1 MKTLFPARTTFG
13 GPKWV
18 LYVWWV
24 ITIVTLGRSI
34 AHIVLP
40 DGGAMSI
47 ASIPLDH
54 YSLAA
59 QETIV
64 AMFALWGLSQLLVGL
79 VYVLVLVRQQSWIP
93 FISLLLVI
101 EYAIR
106 IGLGFFKTVVTVN
119 TAPGV
124 AGNLPLL
131 LIGIVL
137 LIVSLNTSDR
147 PSSDESLSV

>member
-1 MKTLFPARTTFG
+1 MKVLFPAPTTFG

-24 ITIVTLGRSI
+24 ITIITLGRSI
-34 AHIVLP
+34 VHIVLP

-59 QETIV
+59 QETII

-93 FISLLLVI
+93 FISLLLVL
-101 EYAIR
+101 EYVIR

-131 LIGIVL
+131 MIGVVL
-137 LIVSLNTSDR
+137 LVVSIRSFKGL
-147 PSSDESLSV
+147 EQA

>member
-1 MKTLFPARTTFG
+1 MKIISNQYQ

-18 LYVWWV
+18 FYVWWF
-24 ITIVTLGRSI
+24 ITILTLGRSI

-47 ASIPLDH
+47 ATIPLDQ
-54 YSLAA
+54 YSPAA
-59 QETIV
+59 QETII

-79 VYVLVLVRQQSWIP
+79 VYVVVLVRHQSWIP
-93 FISLLLVI
+93 FISLLLVL

-131 LIGIVL
+131 LIGVL
-137 LIVSLNTSDR
+137 LLIGSLRTSDR
-147 PSSDESLSV
+147 PSSDESTSG

>member
-1 MKTLFPARTTFG
+1 
-13 GPKWV
+13 
-18 LYVWWV
+18 
-24 ITIVTLGRSI
+24 
-34 AHIVLP
+34 
-40 DGGAMSI
+40 MSI

-59 QETIV
+59 QETII

-79 VYVLVLVRQQSWIP
+79 VYVVVMVRHQSWIP
-93 FISLLLVI
+93 FISLLLLL

-131 LIGIVL
+131 LIGVL
-137 LIVSLNTSDR
+137 
-147 PSSDESLSV
+147 